1 MFGTH
6 LSKETTDQR
15 FSQEARHES
24 LQRFSKSML
33 IIVLLWS
40 LFILL
45 LPKAASY
52 VGALFPVL
60 LGYQWSVAL
69 RARLAA
75 VGFSST
81 RWWAALYELVVAFS
95 CLSLIVFDHGTRL
108 VVPGLF
114 LLLHI
119 PLAILREKP
128 DKAGGPVIGG
138 KEQP

>member
-6 LSKETTDQR
+6 LSEETKDLP
-15 FSQEARHES
+15 FSQEVRHES
-24 LQRFSKSML
+24 LRRFSKSIL

-40 LFILL
+40 LFILS

-60 LGYQWSVAL
+60 LGYQWSIAL
-69 RARLAA
+69 RTRLSA

-81 RWWAALYELVVAFS
+81 RWLTALYELVVAFS
-95 CLSLIVFDHGTRL
+95 CLSLIAFDHGTRL

-114 LLLHI
+114 L
-119 PLAILREKP
+119 ILDRKS
-128 DKAGGPVIGG
+128 VV
-138 KEQP
+138 